1 MFVSTS
7 DYIPGFQYQILGLVR
22 GNVVSSKNIGRDLM
36 ASTKSI
42 VGGEIKSYTMMLDE
56 ARTTAEQRM
65 VDAAQNLGADG
76 VIGVRFTS
84 GNIMQGTV
92 EMLAYGTAIK
102 LITGQPAE

>member
-1 MFVSTS
+1 
-7 DYIPGFQYQILGLVR
+7 
-22 GNVVSSKNIGRDLM
+22 M

>member
-36 ASTKSI
+36 ASTKSL

-56 ARTTAEQRM
+56 SRSVAEQRM
-65 VDAAQNLGADG
+65 VEAAQALGADG
-76 VIGVRFTS
+76 IVGMRFTS
-84 GNIMQGTV
+84 GSIMQGTV
-92 EMLAYGTAIK
+92 EMLAYGTAVK
-102 LITGQPAE
+102 LIPNQPAE